1 MRIVLGVTG
10 GIAAYKAAE
19 LARSLIRDAHEVQV
33 VMTRAAEE
41 FIRPLT
47 FASLTNRKVI
57 TDLFS
62 SASPEATLSSS
73 VEHIGVAQE
82 HDLLLVAPATANAL
96 AKFANG
102 LADDFLSTLYLAFR
116 GPVILAPAMNNVMW
130 EHPATQANL
139 ATLRAR
145 GHVIVDPD
153 DGFLACGTYG
163 AGRLAENEKIL
174 AAVARINR
182 LPDLSGETVLITAG
196 PTQEPLDPVRYLS
209 NRSSGRMGY
218 ALAEAALAR
227 GAHVILVSGPVA
239 IKPPAAAEFLPVKTA
254 AEMRDAVFAHLEP
267 ATVVVKCAAVAD
279 FRPAIAAEQKIK
291 KSAAKISL
299 ELEPTPDILAE
310 LGRKKGNRI
319 LIGFAAETENL
330 LDYARAKLTAKNCDM
345 VVANLVGQPGSGFES
360 EDNTVLL
367 ALRTGEAIE
376 VPRAG
381 KRDIADRILDQVA
394 ALR

>member
-19 LARSLIRDAHEVQV
+19 LARSLIRDGHQVQV

-239 IKPPAAAEFLPVKTA
+239 IKPPAAAELLPVKTA